1 MIEIEA
7 VDGIKIEDRKKL
19 TLRDIRE
26 DAKKLMADIDEYMAD
41 ERDRQAERWLK
52 TRPCCEYCG
61 EPIQE
66 EKALYLDGYWICDNC
81 VKENRRL
88 VE

>member
-1 MIEIEA
+1 MIEIES
-7 VDGIKIEDRKKL
+7 VRRTEKITAK
-19 TLRDIRE
+19 DIRE
-26 DAKKLMADIDEYMAD
+26 EIKQLMADFDEYMAD

-66 EKALYLDGYWICDNC
+66 EKALYLDGYWICDSC

-88 VE
+88 IG